1 MPAPNRIAAVVVL
14 TAVASVVAAAP
25 AGAQPDCQFGAG
37 LGPNTACGSAPQDDF
52 TDLVP
57 YYGPRRGYGFG
68 YGNGG
73 FLGGLYGDDALPG
86 ISAGPG

>member
-1 MPAPNRIAAVVVL
+1 MVALKRIAALLIL
-14 TAVASVVAAAP
+14 TAAASVVGAAP
-25 AGAQPDCQFGAG
+25 AGAQSDCQFGGG
-37 LGPNTACGSAPQDDF
+37 LGPNSACGSAPQDDF

-57 YYGPRRGYGFG
+57 YYGPRRGYGYG
-68 YGNGG
+68 YGG

>member
-1 MPAPNRIAAVVVL
+1 MVALKRIAAVLVL
-14 TAVASVVAAAP
+14 TAAASVGGTAP
-25 AGAQPDCQFGAG
+25 AGAQSDCQFGGG
-37 LGPNTACGSAPQDDF
+37 LGPNAACASAPQDDF

-57 YYGPRRGYGFG
+57 YYGPRYGYG
-68 YGNGG
+68 YGG

>member
-1 MPAPNRIAAVVVL
+1 MAKLKRLAPVVMLTVAASIAG
-14 TAVASVVAAAP
+14 AAP

-57 YYGPRRGYGFG
+57 FYGPRRGYG

-73 FLGGLYGDDALPG
+73 FLGGMYGDSALPG